1 MNHASCIVLLFLQLT
16 LLPQVTLSA
25 HGSCPVLRATGASA
39 SEKTGCFI
47 IVLNKTTTAEKFQDV
62 LSKVVNMSE
71 DAKVYGS
78 VQRIAKAFTI
88 KLSEIALEAVR

>member
-1 MNHASCIVLLFLQLT
+1 MKPTTCIALLCLQLA
-16 LLPQVTLSA
+16 LLPQATLSA
-25 HGSCPVLRATGASA
+25 NTRCPLLRATGASD

-47 IVLNKTTTAEKFQDV
+47 IVLNKTTTAEQFQDV
-62 LSKVVNMSE
+62 LSRVVNMSE

-78 VQRIAKAFTI
+78 VQRVAKAFTI